1 MSLISPQTM
10 SDNENRLSL
19 IVYIERLLLSAIPVL
34 NRLTGASAM
43 PAIRFHVPAALA
55 AVASIALLGGCS
67 GEPAGPPKSPYEVLQ
82 GKISKEAVSSMA
94 RADYGKTYARLGA
107 RQFDNANALMP
118 WAAIAAAESDQCDR
132 VELVAVSDKA
142 TRKELQWF
150 VDCANKE
157 RFQIKQAQAE
167 AARGKYDPAASPEA
181 KQAAQQVGKA
191 EPKSARWK
199 DFNMAT
205 AMNSCTTL
213 VRSAM
218 LNQGSFDTAWSY
230 DSEQNDD
237 TGIVTIQQ
245 DFEAQNGFGG
255 TISSRYHC
263 EIDTKLAGRVTKL
276 KIREPSGWRSLI

>member
-1 MSLISPQTM
+1 MPYALSSPRAGRSM
-10 SDNENRLSL
+10 L
-19 IVYIERLLLSAIPVL
+19 VV
-34 NRLTGASAM
+34 AS
-43 PAIRFHVPAALA
+43 LA
-55 AVASIALLGGCS
+55 AVAMIGGCS
-67 GEPAGPPKSPYEVLQ
+67 GKPAAPAKSGYEALQAKIEPH
-82 GKISKEAVSSMA
+82 AVTPMT
-94 RADYGKTYARLGA
+94 RADYKDTYARLGA

-132 VELVAVSDKA
+132 VDLVAVSDKA
-142 TRKELQWF
+142 TRRELQWF
-150 VDCANKE
+150 VDCTNKE
-157 RFQIKQAQAE
+157 RFQIRQAQAE

-199 DFNMAT
+199 DFNMAA
-205 AMNSCTTL
+205 AMASCTTL

-218 LNQGSFDTAWSY
+218 LNQGSFDTAFSY
-230 DSEQNDD
+230 DSEKDDD

-276 KIREPSGWRSLI
+276 KIREPSGWRNLI